1 MDAQQQMRQ
10 LFDEFK
16 QLHPNNEDEFNP
28 TLDNLLR
35 WQHAIGLAKERLSI
49 HTTPFDLPDDSI
61 AKRIAAKRAI
71 TDFQDFPEL
80 VKNKYWEL
88 AFLFPNRQVYAIGSR
103 VTGEWIDKDAH
114 HEFADLMAM
123 RKSLMKKETDESDYD
138 FTLDYK
144 ECDDID
150 SIRSKM
156 PKGFDFL
163 QILSDE
169 EPKILIP
176 MWDFTKIPKER
187 INEVIDLVEGG
198 QWGAL
203 MDIHNEYQLSAQTLC
218 CNSDPAKKW
227 FTWAVEK
234 KIIERQ

>member
-1 MDAQQQMRQ
+1 MDGQQQMRK
-10 LFDEFK
+10 LFGEFK
-16 QLHPNNEDEFNP
+16 QLHPNNEDQFNP
-28 TLDNLLR
+28 SLDNLLR
-35 WQHAIGLAKERLSI
+35 WQHAIGLAKERQSLQ
-49 HTTPFDLPDDSI
+49 TTPFDLPNDTI
-61 AKRIAAKRAI
+61 AKKIAAKRAI

-80 VKNKYWEL
+80 VKNKYWDL
-88 AFLFPNRQVYAIGSR
+88 AFLFPNRHVYAVGSR
-103 VTGEWIDKDAH
+103 VTGEWIDKDSGS
-114 HEFADLMAM
+114 EIIEM
-123 RKSLMKKETDESDYD
+123 RKDLMKKETDESDYD

-150 SIRSKM
+150 LIRSKT
-156 PKGFDFL
+156 PRGFDFL

-176 MWDFTKIPKER
+176 MWDFTKIPKDR

-203 MDIHNEYQLSAQTLC
+203 MDIHNEYQLSPQTLC
-218 CNSDPAKKW
+218 CNSDPARKW
-227 FTWAVEK
+227 FTWAVQN